1 MFKKIYQSIVPYHIR
16 GEIKFLLFQIVRILK
31 IHHLLRNLN
40 IFICHKYIQLNS
52 SNTEQVIG
60 KNSKYTKIDKI
71 IEENDITNPAIHFP
85 EHKLNEIQPF
95 LVVSENIIL
104 DTINPEYSLC
114 NNHLLDKYLNVI
126 GGYRT
131 RFETLPIYMQILPP
145 VAKLKGTVAYLS
157 DTTPT
162 NYYHWMCATLPLIRF
177 YQTSTNLSEI
187 DWFYVG
193 NFPLSGF
200 HKETLKRAG
209 ISMHKVV
216 QEACTTDRILAAI
229 SSRFIDFNDPISK
242 EAYLF
247 TRNLF
252 HDECNVGIKH
262 KKDRIYV
269 KRGNATR
276 RRVINEAEVID
287 LLEQYGFQ
295 AVEMDNKTV
304 KEQAETFANA
314 EAIVAPHGAALTNLL
329 FAQSNTK
336 VIEIFPNGYTNNCF
350 YVLANYGD
358 LNYFYLKCENISQ
371 NTKAHYLDMYV
382 DIIKLQ
388 QICKMANLFT

>member
-1 MFKKIYQSIVPYHIR
+1 M
-16 GEIKFLLFQIVRILK
+16 
-31 IHHLLRNLN
+31 
-40 IFICHKYIQLNS
+40 NS
-52 SNTEQVIG
+52 SNAEEVIG
-60 KNSKYTKIDKI
+60 TNSKCTKNYKI
-71 IEENDITNPAIHFP
+71 IEENDVTKSAIHF
-85 EHKLNEIQPF
+85 EEQKLHDIQPF
-95 LVVSENIIL
+95 LVISENIIL
-104 DTINPEYSLC
+104 DIKNREYSFR
-114 NNHLLDKYLNVI
+114 NNHLLDKDLNI
-126 GGYRT
+126 IAGYRT
-131 RFETLPIYMQILPP
+131 RFEILPIYKQILPP
-145 VAKLKGTVAYLS
+145 VAKIKGTVAYLS

-187 DWFYVG
+187 DFFYVG

-200 HKETLKRAG
+200 HKESLERAG
-209 ISMHKVV
+209 IPMNRIV
-216 QEACTTDRILAAI
+216 QEACTADRIVAAI
-229 SSRFIDFNDPISK
+229 NSRFINFNDPISR

-252 HDECNVGIKH
+252 RDECNVGIKH
-262 KKDRIYV
+262 EKTRIYV

-336 VIEIFPNGYTNNCF
+336 VIEIFPDGFINNCF
-350 YVLANYGD
+350 YVLANYGN
-358 LNYFYLKCENISQ
+358 LNYFYLKGERFSQ
-371 NTKAHYLDMYV
+371 NIKAHSIDIYV
-382 DIIKLQ
+382 DITKLE
-388 QICKMANLFT
+388 QICRMANLIPLCTCLEPSQ